1 MTRLPCPL
9 CRRRLPQDAGACEP
23 CRATQAR
30 RLADITD
37 LLDVIRRA
45 ANPEELDELDPI
57 NIALP
62 AGPVPAAATGP
73 MPRHAALSHS
83 PAPRASRG
91 GDGATV
97 PDSMARL
104 LDWGKLSWLTVH
116 LDELLDDPRSASVTE
131 FAADLRTAWTDL
143 RRAAGYHLTAIGYCP
158 VDGCG
163 TELLADQHDDAV
175 ICDGCGTVWTREHW
189 RWLTDTLRAA

>member
-30 RLADITD
+30 RLADVAD

-45 ANPEELDELDPI
+45 AEPGEYDPVS
-57 NIALP
+57 IALP
-62 AGPVPAAATGP
+62 AGPVPAATSGP

-91 GDGATV
+91 GDEAVV

-116 LDELLDDPRSASVTE
+116 LDELLDDPRSASVIE
-131 FAADLRTAWTDL
+131 FANDLRTAWTDL

-158 VDGCG
+158 VGGCG
-163 TELLADQHDDAV
+163 AELLADQHDDAV
-175 ICDGCGTVWTREHW
+175 VCDGCGTVWAREHW
-189 RWLTDTLRAA
+189 RWLTDTLRSAA